1 MKKLVKKVGVLSD
14 SQGLE
19 SRERKPGEKTNHIDD
34 VSVVENQSIPN
45 LGWLFYKNYYRG
57 LQSTWFGSEIR
68 DAVKKEIKSNFD
80 RKNDELLKARFDL
93 SENVS
98 DSLCNVKIDLKTVYP
113 GLTTGVGVIH
123 ETGLIGEIKLGFQF
137 DYTTGLPYIPG
148 TSVKGLLRS
157 MFPYSLKENKKK
169 ENDTKVLAY
178 RKERTDYIAGL
189 FTDKKLSA
197 TDVKALEYAIFN
209 GCDVGGKKLP
219 SSQKDVFL
227 DAFPIETGK
236 GGLVGLDYITPHT
249 DVLKNPNPIQFLKI
263 MPEVTLRFS
272 FKLYDTVLYEG
283 KTYAEGEAG
292 VILKKEGSK
301 QITKEDKLVLFQTIL
316 NDIGIGAKTNVG
328 YGQFE
333 AVME

>member
-123 ETGLIGEIKLGFQF
+123 ETGDRK
-137 DYTTGLPYIPG
+137 
-148 TSVKGLLRS
+148 SV
-157 MFPYSLKENKKK
+157 
-169 ENDTKVLAY
+169 V
-178 RKERTDYIAGL
+178 
-189 FTDKKLSA
+189 
-197 TDVKALEYAIFN
+197 
-209 GCDVGGKKLP
+209 
-219 SSQKDVFL
+219 
-227 DAFPIETGK
+227 
-236 GGLVGLDYITPHT
+236 
-249 DVLKNPNPIQFLKI
+249 
-263 MPEVTLRFS
+263 
-272 FKLYDTVLYEG
+272 
-283 KTYAEGEAG
+283 
-292 VILKKEGSK
+292 
-301 QITKEDKLVLFQTIL
+301 
-316 NDIGIGAKTNVG
+316 
-328 YGQFE
+328 
-333 AVME
+333 